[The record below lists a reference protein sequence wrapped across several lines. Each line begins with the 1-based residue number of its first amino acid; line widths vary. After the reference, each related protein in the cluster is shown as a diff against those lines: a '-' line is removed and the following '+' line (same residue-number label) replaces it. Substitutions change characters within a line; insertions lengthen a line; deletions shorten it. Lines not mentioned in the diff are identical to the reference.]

1 MLSLKSLRGDKD
13 EAPNVEATKSVV
25 QNEDTSDVICGIKDE
40 TIKDGIALI
49 SLSGDI
55 DATTAPIITTRIKEI
70 LGSENLTKL
79 TFNLADYRRL
89 IQRWIHVTQIIWRDL
104 VDVIVE
110 PVGKQQITVATP
122 GCPRFVLRVIFREI
136 VIGYFRR

>member
-25 QNEDTSDVICGIKDE
+25 QNEDTSDVICGIKNE
-40 TIKDGIALI
+40 TIEDGIALI

-79 TFNLADYRRL
+79 TFNLADVRYLSSAGLRSFVEVQNICLEKNIDFKSIELSEKVYRL
-89 IQRWIHVTQIIWRDL
+89 FKVTGFGSML
-104 VDVIVE
+104 KLE
-110 PVGKQQITVATP
+110 MNEN
-122 GCPRFVLRVIFREI
+122 LE
-136 VIGYFRR
+136 

>member
-13 EAPNVEATKSVV
+13 EATNVEATKSVV

-40 TIKDGIALI
+40 TIKDGVALI

-79 TFNLADYRRL
+79 TFNLADVRYLSSAGLRSFVEVQNICLEKNIDFKSIELSEKVYRL
-89 IQRWIHVTQIIWRDL
+89 FKVTGFGSML
-104 VDVIVE
+104 KLE
-110 PVGKQQITVATP
+110 MNEN
-122 GCPRFVLRVIFREI
+122 LE
-136 VIGYFRR
+136 